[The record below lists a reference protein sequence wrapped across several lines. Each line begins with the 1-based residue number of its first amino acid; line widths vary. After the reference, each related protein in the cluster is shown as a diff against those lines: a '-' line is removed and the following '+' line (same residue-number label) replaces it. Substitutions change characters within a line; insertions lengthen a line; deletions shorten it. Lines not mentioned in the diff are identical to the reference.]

1 MASWNGGDRSSDDDF
16 IHPPREP
23 KYIIP
28 TVPQPENLRP
38 DTEDNVQSQTEDV
51 FMNFM
56 YQSYRQTQIRQ
67 QYDSTPRIHEF
78 VSMNQDPVSSTAQ
91 IGRQLARIG
100 DEINDR
106 FSDEFD
112 GMIRSL
118 KLDKNSI
125 FDVFT
130 NVAKKTIAGGLSWG
144 RVIALLSFGFRMV
157 MKVLQDS
164 TAQVPEFLSMIIST
178 VAKVFLLEKIS
189 QWIAEQGGWIA
200 ALTFQP
206 TASNLALAFVGLAAV
221 SSICAVIYYKTFA

>member
-1 MASWNGGDRSSDDDF
+1 MASWNGGDRNSDDDF
-16 IHPPREP
+16 SHPPREP
-23 KYIIP
+23 RYAIP
-28 TVPQPENLRP
+28 EVPRPENLRP
-38 DTEDNVQSQTEDV
+38 DTEDNVQRQTEDV
-51 FMNFM
+51 FRNFM

-67 QYDSTPRIHEF
+67 QYDSTPRIQEF

-164 TAQVPEFLSMIIST
+164 TTQVPDFLRMIIST
-178 VAKVFLLEKIS
+178 VARVFLVEKIS
-189 QWIAEQGGWIA
+189 QWIADQGGWIA
-200 ALTFQP
+200 SLTFQP